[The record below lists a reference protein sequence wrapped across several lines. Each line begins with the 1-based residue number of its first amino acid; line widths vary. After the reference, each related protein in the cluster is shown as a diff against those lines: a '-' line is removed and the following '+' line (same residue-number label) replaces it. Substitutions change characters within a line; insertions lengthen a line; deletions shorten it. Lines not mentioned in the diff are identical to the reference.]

1 MQLLFHWP
9 TMSAVPVV
17 LLVCAAVWSTIA
29 LDTVY
34 VSPDDG
40 HSCPSGST
48 CHNLSYYISRSET
61 YFTSNT
67 TIIFMNGEHQLDK
80 QEPVMVVGAD
90 NLTLEGQGEWIAG
103 PEENVMQST
112 AVINCTS
119 GKGGFTFINSSSITI
134 QGLTFLTC
142 GAMLNNRIAAVVF
155 VTNVKQFLFHQNCMQ
170 YSTGFGLY
178 VSQCDEV
185 KVSNCS
191 FFDQSQIENPDEFVL
206 CGTAAGFFWFSSS
219 LTNNVLLEISYS
231 NFTEF
236 LDYCGFSHGPIYVY
250 SQNKQMLNA
259 TFSHIMC
266 FNNTGGIPDKWSSS
280 CIHADLIDNSASLQ
294 ITNSIFKQGHTAS
307 AIAISAKRASS
318 FNLKLTEN
326 QFLNNSGSNLK
337 LQCPPIASTVV
348 IEKSQFIQTL
358 NTKAIAPDYGIA
370 IYDCNTVMIQNLQ
383 VQLQNV
389 KTSVKI
395 SGSNVLQE
403 AKLEI
408 FNSNFSGNKNSPSSS
423 TIYIEIHST
432 FSLFNCYFSN
442 NSNALSVITVKN
454 SRLIFSDCAISDNN
468 MTGITTM
475 EGGIVEFRALNKI
488 QNNRAS
494 EGAGIKLLPNSQ
506 VSIDG
511 ILWIYDNIA
520 YQGVGGGIYQLTNLQ
535 IPSDSI
541 K

>member
-1 MQLLFHWP
+1 
-9 TMSAVPVV
+9 
-17 LLVCAAVWSTIA
+17 
-29 LDTVY
+29 
-34 VSPDDG
+34 
-40 HSCPSGST
+40 
-48 CHNLSYYISRSET
+48 
-61 YFTSNT
+61 
-67 TIIFMNGEHQLDK
+67 MNGEHQLDK

-326 QFLNNSGSNLK
+326 QFLNNSGSNLE
-337 LQCPPIASTVV
+337 LHCPIESTVV
-348 IEKSQFIQTL
+348 IEKSQFIRTL
-358 NTKAIAPDYGIA
+358 NTKSITPDYGIA
-370 IYDCNTVMIQNLQ
+370 IYGCNIVKMQNLQ

-389 KTSVKI
+389 RTSVKI
-395 SGSNVLQE
+395 IGSNILQN
-403 AKLEI
+403 AHLRI
-408 FNSNFSGNKNSPSSS
+408 CTSNFTGNKNSPSSS
-423 TIYIEIHST
+423 TIYIENMLNHLSYIS
-432 FSLFNCYFSN
+432 NCYFSK

-454 SRLIFSDCAISDNN
+454 SRLDISHCIISSNN
-468 MTGITTM
+468 MTGITIM
-475 EGGIVEFRALNKI
+475 ESGFVEFNGWNKI
-488 QNNRAS
+488 QNNRAN
-494 EGAGIKLLPNSQ
+494 EGAGIKLLPKSR
-506 VSIDG
+506 VTIGDG
-511 ILWIYDNIA
+511 VLWICDNLA
-520 YQGVGGGIYQLTNLQ
+520 FQGVGGGIYQLTNLQ